1 MTPQTDVVVVGSG
14 PNGLA
19 AALILARAGLE
30 VEVHEAAGDIGGG
43 MRTAELTG
51 PGFRHDVCSAV
62 HPMALA
68 SPFFRAFDLAA
79 HGVRMLQPEVAFAHP
94 LDGGRAGLA
103 WRDLDR
109 TAAGLGRDAR
119 AWRALVGPLAARW
132 QAIVA
137 ATMSDFRH
145 FPAPRNAT
153 GAARFCAAA
162 LEQGSPLRD
171 LRFRDDLAPA
181 LLSGASAHA
190 IVPPRAVPAAGVGL
204 MLAALAHA
212 VGWPL
217 PATGSQAIAVAL
229 AEAVRR
235 SGGRI
240 ITGHQVTGL
249 AELPRARAILLNLS
263 PAGVLALAGDRLPER
278 YARWLRAFRYG
289 GAACKVDF
297 ALAGPVPWSAPDCA
311 KAGTLHLV
319 GTRAQAVAAEQAVAA
334 GRHAER
340 PFVLAVQPGAVD
352 PTRAPAG
359 RDTLSTYAH
368 VPNGSPADVTGAVI
382 AQIERFAP
390 GFRDLVLASHAMPA
404 SQVEQHNANYVGG
417 DIAAGAM
424 TLRQTVLR
432 PVPRWDPYQVPLP
445 GVYICSAS
453 APPGPGVHGMAGVHV
468 ASRVLRRQFGNR
480 ADPLGLV
487 ASADRP
493 GQAG

>member
-1 MTPQTDVVVVGSG
+1 LVSGGRGEKTDVVVVGSG

-19 AALILARAGLE
+19 AALILASAGLD
-30 VEVHEAAGDIGGG
+30 VEVHEAAADVGGG

-79 HGVRMLQPEVAFAHP
+79 HGVRMGQPEVAFAHP

-109 TAAGLGRDAR
+109 TADGLGRDGR
-119 AWRALVGPLAARW
+119 AWRALLGPLAARW
-132 QAIVA
+132 QSVVA

-145 FPAPRNAT
+145 LPAPRDAVGT
-153 GAARFCAAA
+153 ARFGAAV
-162 LEQGSPLRD
+162 LEQSSPFWD
-171 LRFRDDLAPA
+171 ARFRDDVAPA
-181 LLSGASAHA
+181 LLTGVSAHA
-190 IVPPRAVPAAGVGL
+190 VVPPRSLPAAGAGL

-217 PATGSQAIAVAL
+217 PLTGSQAIAEAL
-229 AEAVRR
+229 AAAVRA

-240 ITGHQVTGL
+240 ITGHRVTDL
-249 AELPRARAILLNLS
+249 AELPAARAVLLNLS
-263 PAGVLALAGDRLPER
+263 PAGVLALAGGRLPPR
-278 YARWLRAFRYG
+278 YAGWLRSFRYG

-297 ALAGPVPWSAPDCA
+297 ALAGPVPWSVPECG

-319 GTRAQAVAAEQAVAA
+319 GTRAQAVAAERSVAA

-340 PFVLAVQPGAVD
+340 PFVLAVQPGVVD
-352 PTRAPAG
+352 TSRAPAG
-359 RDTLSTYAH
+359 QDTLSTYAH
-368 VPNGSPADVTGAVI
+368 VPNGSSADLTGAVI

-390 GFRDLVLASHAMPA
+390 GFRDLVLASHAVPA
-404 SQVEQHNANYVGG
+404 SQAQQHNPSYVGG

-424 TLRQTVLR
+424 TLRQTALR
-432 PVPRWDPYQVPLP
+432 PVPRWDPYAVPVP

-468 ASRVLRRQFGNR
+468 ASRVLRRQFGIQ
-480 ADPLGLV
+480 ADPLDLV
-487 ASADRP
+487 RP
-493 GQAG
+493 